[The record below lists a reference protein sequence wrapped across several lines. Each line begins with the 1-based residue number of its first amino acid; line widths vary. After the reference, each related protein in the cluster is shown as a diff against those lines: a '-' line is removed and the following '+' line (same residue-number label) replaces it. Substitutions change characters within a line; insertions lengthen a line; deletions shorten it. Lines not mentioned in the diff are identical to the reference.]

1 VSGSARP
8 SNDTTHPKPVTEI
21 DAKRWLDVDFPG
33 LEIGVAEYKEG
44 PTGCTV
50 FAFGKTVS
58 LHVDVRGGSPGVIGD
73 GLPVVDAVCFAG
85 GSSYG
90 LEAATGVAAEL
101 FARKGYSTQWNDI
114 QLVAGAII
122 FDYGRRDNAIY
133 PDKELGRAAV
143 RALRPGR
150 FPLGP
155 HGAGCL
161 ATAGHGETAE
171 IAGQGGVSRAVGP
184 TRLAV
189 FTVINAYGAIVDRKG
204 DVVRG
209 NRDAE
214 SGKRRRSEDIVAQ
227 SGAYDPPKLRGRV
240 VTQNTNLTLVVTDQK
255 LDALQ
260 LRSIARQVHSSLAR
274 AIQPFNTRW
283 DGDILFAISTQKVD
297 NPKLDEVSLA
307 IAASELAWDAALASF
322 DP

>member
-1 VSGSARP
+1 ARRDAADGCGASRDRYGHPRFAHRVSSSARP
-8 SNDTTHPKPVTEI
+8 SNDTTHPKPGADI

-44 PTGCTV
+44 PTGCTI

-73 GLPVVDAVCFAG
+73 GLPAVDAVCFAG

-143 RALRPGR
+143 RALRLGR

-171 IAGQGGVSRAVGP
+171 IAGQAGVSRA
-184 TRLAV
+184 
-189 FTVINAYGAIVDRKG
+189 
-204 DVVRG
+204 
-209 NRDAE
+209 
-214 SGKRRRSEDIVAQ
+214 
-227 SGAYDPPKLRGRV
+227 
-240 VTQNTNLTLVVTDQK
+240 
-255 LDALQ
+255 
-260 LRSIARQVHSSLAR
+260 
-274 AIQPFNTRW
+274 
-283 DGDILFAISTQKVD
+283 
-297 NPKLDEVSLA
+297 
-307 IAASELAWDAALASF
+307 
-322 DP
+322 